1 METVGLRPRS
11 ATEIVD
17 ATFRLSRATY
27 PALVTVT
34 GVIVAP
40 ALLLKLILPFD
51 ASGLGEVFA
60 RLLFAVSD
68 GAVIAIASGAYL
80 GGAADAGTG
89 LRAVRGRVARLIFA
103 SLARNILIAIGLLLL
118 IVPGLFLFVGTFA
131 VPMAIV
137 LEDKRFGEAFTR
149 ARQLVEEH
157 IAHSLGTLMLLLVIV
172 GAMFFGLVFA
182 LEMAGELLDL
192 EARTTDLLE
201 DIGLILLYP
210 LFSVGCMLLYYD
222 LRIRREGFDIEQMSR
237 DLGGSASSVSPTA
250 PSTPPVE

>member
-1 METVGLRPRS
+1 MSSRPRITSSISAPRAGMGRRDRRHRHAGAGRCLPRVLHGRVPQTTPWSVMETVGLRPRS

-27 PALVTVT
+27 PVLVTVT

-68 GAVIAIASGAYL
+68 GAVISVASGAYL

-118 IVPGLFLFVGTFA
+118 I
-131 VPMAIV
+131 
-137 LEDKRFGEAFTR
+137 
-149 ARQLVEEH
+149 
-157 IAHSLGTLMLLLVIV
+157 
-172 GAMFFGLVFA
+172 
-182 LEMAGELLDL
+182 
-192 EARTTDLLE
+192 
-201 DIGLILLYP
+201 
-210 LFSVGCMLLYYD
+210 
-222 LRIRREGFDIEQMSR
+222 
-237 DLGGSASSVSPTA
+237 
-250 PSTPPVE
+250 